1 MVKKLDDTAI
11 TNELKG
17 ASAFFARPK
26 AQEMHD
32 AIQDTMPMINE
43 TNDRTNEP
51 NGSSERSAAA
61 QTDTVTGKSST
72 PELGF
77 MDELHAAEEDTG
89 RERTTK
95 RYSFEIFEDQIE
107 LLDELKYLYR
117 RKSGHKLATSKILR
131 DLIDERLPGIL
142 RQLKGNQ
149 HQVHEGSNAPENGSR
164 LPSQP

>member
-11 TNELKG
+11 RNELKG
-17 ASAFFARPK
+17 ASAFFTRPK
-26 AQEMHD
+26 AQAMDD
-32 AIQDTMPMINE
+32 AVPDTGPIIDDA
-43 TNDRTNEP
+43 NDRTDEP
-51 NGSSERSAAA
+51 NGSSERFADA

-72 PELGF
+72 PELSF
-77 MDELHAAEEDTG
+77 MDELHAAEKDNE

-117 RKSGHKLATSKILR
+117 RKSGRKLATSKILR

-142 RQLKGNQ
+142 QQLKGSQ
-149 HQVHEGSNAPENGSR
+149 HQVNDGSYAPEDGGR
-164 LPSQP
+164 HPSQP

>member
-11 TNELKG
+11 RNELKG
-17 ASAFFARPK
+17 ASAFFTRPK
-26 AQEMHD
+26 AQAMDD
-32 AIQDTMPMINE
+32 AVPDTGPIIDDA
-43 TNDRTNEP
+43 NDRTDEP
-51 NGSSERSAAA
+51 NGSSERFADA

-72 PELGF
+72 PELSF
-77 MDELHAAEEDTG
+77 MDELHAAEKDNE

-117 RKSGHKLATSKILR
+117 RKSGRKLATSKILR

-142 RQLKGNQ
+142 QQLQDDQ
-149 HQVHEGSNAPENGSR
+149 HQVHDGSNALEDGGR
-164 LPSQP
+164 HPSQP

>member
-17 ASAFFARPK
+17 ASAFFTRPK
-26 AQEMHD
+26 AQAMDD
-32 AIQDTMPMINE
+32 AVPDTGPIIDDA
-43 TNDRTNEP
+43 NDRTDEP
-51 NGSSERSAAA
+51 NGSSERFADA

-72 PELGF
+72 PELSF
-77 MDELHAAEEDTG
+77 MDELHAAEKDNE

-117 RKSGHKLATSKILR
+117 RKSGRKLATSKILR

-142 RQLKGNQ
+142 QQLKGSQ
-149 HQVHEGSNAPENGSR
+149 HQVNDGSYAPEDGGR
-164 LPSQP
+164 HPSQP

>member
-26 AQEMHD
+26 AQEMGISVQETAPNID
-32 AIQDTMPMINE
+32 E
-43 TNDRTNEP
+43 TNDRTDES
-51 NGSSERSAAA
+51 NGSSERSAVA
-61 QTDTVTGKSST
+61 QTDTVKGNSAT

-77 MDELHAAEEDTG
+77 MDELHAAEKDTG

-117 RKSGHKLATSKILR
+117 RKSGHKLATSKVLR

-142 RQLKGNQ
+142 QQLQDDQ

-164 LPSQP
+164 HPSQP

>member
-17 ASAFFARPK
+17 ASAFFTRPK
-26 AQEMHD
+26 TQAIDD
-32 AIQDTMPMINE
+32 AARDTMPMLDE
-43 TNDRTNEP
+43 TNDRTDAP
-51 NGSSERSAAA
+51 NGSSERSSDA
-61 QTDTVTGKSST
+61 QTNMETGKSST

-117 RKSGHKLATSKILR
+117 RKSGHKLATSKVLR
-131 DLIDERLPGIL
+131 DLIDERIPGIL
-142 RQLKGNQ
+142 RQLKGDQ
-149 HQVHEGSNAPENGSR
+149 YKVVEGSNAPENGSR
-164 LPSQP
+164 HPSQP